1 MKKEIIPSLL
11 LTIVCILFFSGVY
24 PAIIWGIA
32 QIVPNKGEGFTIKD
46 SKGKYYYENIGQ
58 KFTDDKYFWSRP
70 SSVNY
75 NVSGPGYSG
84 PGSGGT
90 NKGPDNPDYLVTVQ
104 AAIDTFMVHNP
115 GINKADIP
123 SDMVTSSGSG
133 LDPHISVEGA
143 EIQVARIAKVRG
155 LDKNKVEE
163 LVKAH
168 IEGPMLG
175 MGPERV
181 NVLKLNID
189 LDNLTAK

>member
-11 LTIVCILFFSGVY
+11 LTVVCIVFFSGVY
-24 PAIIWGIA
+24 PILMWGIA
-32 QIVPNKGEGFTIKD
+32 QVAPNNGEGFVIKD
-46 SKGKYYYENIGQ
+46 AKGKYYYENIGQ
-58 KFTDDKYFWSRP
+58 KFSDDKFFWSRP
-70 SSVNY
+70 SAV
-75 NVSGPGYSG
+75 GYAAN
-84 PGSGGT
+84 GSGGS
-90 NKGPDNPDYLVTVQ
+90 NKGPDNPDYLVGVK
-104 AAIDTFMVHNP
+104 AAIDSFMLHNP

-155 LDKNKVEE
+155 LDKSKVEA

-168 IEGPMLG
+168 VDGPMLG

-189 LDNLTAK
+189 LDAMK